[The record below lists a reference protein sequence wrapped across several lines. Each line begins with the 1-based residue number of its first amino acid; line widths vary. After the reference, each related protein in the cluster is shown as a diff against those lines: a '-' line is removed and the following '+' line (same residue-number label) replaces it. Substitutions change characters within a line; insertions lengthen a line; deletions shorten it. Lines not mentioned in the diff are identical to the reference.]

1 MNEELVNS
9 YYEKFMVYINERKS
23 AYSDITKASKQLRK
37 YLEIIVS
44 MNRDYLLTDSFI
56 DKMTISGTQL
66 LFDLI
71 LISSPDND
79 RLYRC
84 VTGYF
89 YIPLAACMNHSGN
102 INQARHRYVLKLDDE
117 TKRQII
123 KAYET
128 CEYIAKNDS
137 IHESEII
144 SISLCLLAKCLIDK
158 NISAFSDMAD
168 RLPINLEAILDLL
181 NQNNIVNLRANEEK
195 TARIIEDF
203 YKDRNTVIL

>member
-23 AYSDITKASKQLRK
+23 AYRDITKASKQLRK

-84 VTGYF
+84 VTDIF
-89 YIPLAACMNHSGN
+89 IFL
-102 INQARHRYVLKLDDE
+102 
-117 TKRQII
+117 
-123 KAYET
+123 
-128 CEYIAKNDS
+128 
-137 IHESEII
+137 
-144 SISLCLLAKCLIDK
+144 
-158 NISAFSDMAD
+158 
-168 RLPINLEAILDLL
+168 
-181 NQNNIVNLRANEEK
+181 
-195 TARIIEDF
+195 
-203 YKDRNTVIL
+203 